1 MSSPLSISVCQTANS
16 ALLVAP
22 LQDHE
27 GLWEQV
33 ELQDPRGTKEIQVR
47 FLKMDP
53 LLENLE
59 NQDNQDPK
67 DSKESQEVQVEGT
80 VCVDVSVTCCPK
92 IK

>member
-1 MSSPLSISVCQTANS
+1 M
-16 ALLVAP
+16 
-22 LQDHE
+22 
-27 GLWEQV
+27 WEQG
-33 ELQDPRGTKEIQVR
+33 EFQDARGTKEIQVR

-67 DSKESQEVQVEGT
+67 DSKESQEVQVAGT
-80 VCVDVSVTCCPK
+80 VCVGVSVTCCPK